1 MSNDVHA
8 VLRAIKSGSAKTLQ
22 SIIESDPDICLREA
36 LGGPRKKN
44 KLWNFSYHIKGI
56 SVS

>member
-36 LGGPRKKN
+36 LGGPMIKN
-44 KLWNFSYHIKGI
+44 
-56 SVS
+56 